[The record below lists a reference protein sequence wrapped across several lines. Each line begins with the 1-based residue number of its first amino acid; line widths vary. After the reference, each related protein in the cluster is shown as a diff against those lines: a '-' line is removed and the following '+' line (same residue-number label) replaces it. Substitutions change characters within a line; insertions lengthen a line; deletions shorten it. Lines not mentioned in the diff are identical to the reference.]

1 MAIRRDWMRYY
12 TYLNRRYGLGLEA
25 SYIDSTTT
33 AKRSYMTV
41 QQIESAKADIQNRI
55 YKGESPN
62 SRRVD
67 RSIRPLIEYSA
78 TSPFGRALT
87 AAFGRV
93 CVAPSVGTD
102 SPCGRGFTSFTA
114 CAQVH
119 RPGASHLLLQHRPM
133 VQ

>member
-25 SYIDSTTT
+25 SYIDSTTF
-33 AKRSYMTV
+33 RSYMTV

-67 RSIRPLIEYSA
+67 RSIRPLIEYSP